1 MALPG
6 VTIYPVQVSGCAP
19 LKRAW
24 DLLAPDFDMG
34 RATASPENFMWP
46 WDKPT
51 SVASG
56 LLDDITYD
64 WIPLLKGTLAS
75 GGKPVVVPEAT
86 LIETHRIATSV
97 SGLNVSHTGVAGLA
111 GLVGNSPKT
120 GTAVAVLF
128 TGVDRQSEELT

>member
-1 MALPG
+1 
-6 VTIYPVQVSGCAP
+6 
-19 LKRAW
+19 
-24 DLLAPDFDMG
+24 MG

-111 GLVGNSPKT
+111 GLVGNSLKT